1 MQQVVDGPPA
11 DVGVIGGTGLYS
23 LMADVTEVQVD
34 TPWGLPS
41 DPLLVGDI
49 GGRRV
54 AFVARH
60 GRDHRHAPHL
70 VNYRA
75 NLWALRSVGVRQV
88 LAPCAVGSL
97 RPDLGPGS
105 LVLIDQV
112 VDRTAGRQHTF
123 YSDGPPVHVA
133 FGDPYCPRGRAAVA
147 DTATALGEP
156 LHPDGTLVVIN
167 GPRFSSRAESRW
179 HAAQGWTVV
188 GMTGQPE
195 AGLARE
201 LGLCYT
207 ALALVTD
214 LDAGVEGSGGVSH
227 EEVLRVFGDNVERLR
242 RLLAAAV
249 GRLPEDLDCTCQSP
263 GAAEQG
269 T

>member
-1 MQQVVDGPPA
+1 M
-11 DVGVIGGTGLYS
+11 
-23 LMADVTEVQVD
+23 
-34 TPWGLPS
+34 
-41 DPLLVGDI
+41 
-49 GGRRV
+49 
-54 AFVARH
+54 
-60 GRDHRHAPHL
+60 
-70 VNYRA
+70 
-75 NLWALRSVGVRQV
+75 
-88 LAPCAVGSL
+88 
-97 RPDLGPGS
+97 
-105 LVLIDQV
+105 

-133 FGDPYCPRGRAAVA
+133 FGDPYCPRGRPVVA

-167 GPRFSSRAESRW
+167 GPRFLSRAESMW

-214 LDAGVEGSGGVSH
+214 LDAGVEGSVGVSH
-227 EEVLRVFGDNVERLR
+227 AEVLRVFGDNIKRLR
-242 RLLAAAV
+242 GLLRPGRDHGDAWMASLVLRRRIQRRTVRAAPASRTRPRV
-249 GRLPEDLDCTCQSP
+249 TARPAG
-263 GAAEQG
+263 
-269 T
+269 

>member
-1 MQQVVDGPPA
+1 MQSASDGPHA
-11 DVGVIGGTGLYS
+11 DVGVIGGTGLYA
-23 LMADVTEVQVD
+23 LMDDVTEVQLE
-34 TPWGLPS
+34 TPWGRPS
-41 DPLLVGDI
+41 DPLLVGDL
-49 GGRRV
+49 GGRAV

-60 GRDHRHAPHL
+60 GRDHRHAPHR

-97 RPDLGPGS
+97 RPELGPGS
-105 LVLIDQV
+105 LVLLDQV
-112 VDRTAGRQHTF
+112 VDRTAGREHTF
-123 YSDGPPVHVA
+123 YSEGPPVHVA
-133 FGDPYCPRGRAAVA
+133 FGDPYCPRGREVVAGAARA
-147 DTATALGEP
+147 MGEP
-156 LHPDGTLVVIN
+156 LHDGGTLVVVN
-167 GPRFSSRAESRW
+167 GPRFSSRAESAW

-227 EEVLRVFGDNVERLR
+227 EEVLRVFGANVERLR
-242 RLLAAAV
+242 GLLHRV
-249 GRLPEDLDCTCQSP
+249 VPQLPADLDCTCP
-263 GAAEQG
+263 RVGRLAERD
-269 T
+269 

>member
-1 MQQVVDGPPA
+1 MQTAYDGPTA

-23 LMADVTEVQVD
+23 LMADATRVPVD
-34 TPWGLPS
+34 TPWGPPS
-41 DPLLVGDI
+41 DPLLLGEI
-49 GGRRV
+49 AGRSV
-54 AFVARH
+54 AFVPRH
-60 GRDHRHAPHL
+60 GRDHRHAPHQ

-75 NLWALRSVGVRQV
+75 NLWALRAVGVRQV

-97 RPDLGPGS
+97 RPELGPGS
-105 LVLIDQV
+105 LVLLDQV

-147 DTATALGEP
+147 DAATAVGEP
-156 LHPDGTLVVIN
+156 LHASGTLVVIN
-167 GPRFSSRAESRW
+167 GPRFSSRAESLW

-227 EEVLRVFGDNVERLR
+227 EEVLRVFRDNIERLR
-242 RLLAAAV
+242 GLLHEAV
-249 GRLPEDLDCTCQSP
+249 SRLPADPDCTCP
-263 GAAEQG
+263 RVGRFAEHP
-269 T
+269 